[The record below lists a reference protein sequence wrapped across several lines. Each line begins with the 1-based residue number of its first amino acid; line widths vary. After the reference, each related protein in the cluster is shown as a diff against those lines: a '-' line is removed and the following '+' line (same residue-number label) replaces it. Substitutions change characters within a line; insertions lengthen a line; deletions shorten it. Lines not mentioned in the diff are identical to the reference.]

1 MIITCDECA
10 TSFRL
15 DESLLKAEGSKVR
28 CSRCKHVFTA
38 FPPSVTP
45 VDSPLDMQPAE
56 HPSMD
61 RQSVFSMNPEDLESE
76 DTASDELD
84 SDLFD
89 FDDTDF
95 DDDLSRDEKQADIE
109 ISFEDADTDFDMEP
123 GLSLEAE
130 EEPESTS
137 GEYEEKEIA
146 FDEAA
151 LEFDSEDL
159 EPLEDME
166 KSRDM
171 PADEMEE
178 EALEGID
185 FETLESYPGR
195 EPADADDIEDFD
207 QDLDSEDATSL
218 DLELET
224 REPEKEALDMAL
236 GEEASP
242 EDLADQGMDF
252 ELEKD
257 FSAYDEVLEK
267 ETEPQDTT
275 EETVLQDESD
285 AKEDLPEEDD
295 FETRDDFD
303 LEEYEKTAAGDQDS
317 EIPDIDE
324 QDIEKPAPRRP
335 ARAPLIQPLDPEAEM
350 EDTGKRTRKKTRS
363 ALGAPVM
370 VLMLLFLL
378 TAGGYVAATSL
389 GYKIPFLSEIKIP
402 FIQQYLPQQTSDPV
416 PAPDPVPDQKSVTG
430 RFVTND
436 TAGEL
441 FIITGKIE
449 NPAQIPYSRIQVKG
463 TLFQKEK
470 VAAMTQTAYCGNI
483 VAEEELKT
491 GDVDSIISRLK
502 TPRIASGTD
511 IPVRPGDSVPFM
523 LVFSDLPKNLQNFTV
538 EVMSFEKA
546 EK

>member
-1 MIITCDECA
+1 MIITCDECS

-15 DESLLKAEGSKVR
+15 DESVLKAEGSKVR
-28 CSRCKHVFTA
+28 CSRCKHVFSA
-38 FPPSVTP
+38 FPPG
-45 VDSPLDMQPAE
+45 VDSTLEPETAA

-61 RQSVFSMNPEDLESE
+61 RQSVFSLKPEDLESE
-76 DTASDELD
+76 DTASDDLD

-95 DDDLSRDEKQADIE
+95 DEDLSRDEKQADIE
-109 ISFEDADTDFDMEP
+109 ISFEDTDTDFDMEP
-123 GLSLEAE
+123 GLSLEADE
-130 EEPESTS
+130 EHGPS
-137 GEYEEKEIA
+137 GEYEQKEIE

-151 LEFDSEDL
+151 LEFDSDDL
-159 EPLEDME
+159 EPIEELE
-166 KSRDM
+166 KPRDM
-171 PADEMEE
+171 PAEEMEE

-185 FETLESYPGR
+185 FETLESYPGQ
-195 EPADADDIEDFD
+195 ELTDEDDIKDFD
-207 QDLDSEDATSL
+207 QDL
-218 DLELET
+218 ELET
-224 REPEKEALDMAL
+224 QEPEKEALDMAL

-275 EETVLQDESD
+275 DETVLADASD
-285 AKEDLPEEDD
+285 ADEALSEEDD
-295 FETRDDFD
+295 FETRDEFD
-303 LEEYEKTAAGDQDS
+303 LEEYEKTVSDDQDS
-317 EIPDIDE
+317 EIPDSYAQGIE
-324 QDIEKPAPRRP
+324 QPAPRRP
-335 ARAPLIQPLDPEAEM
+335 SRAPLIQPLDPEAEM
-350 EDTGKRTRKKTRS
+350 GDTAKRTRKKTRS
-363 ALGAPVM
+363 ALSAPVL
-370 VLMLLFLL
+370 VLLLLFLL

-402 FIQQYLPQQTSDPV
+402 FIQQYLPQKTTDPV
-416 PAPDPVPDQKSVTG
+416 PAPDPVPDQKSVNG
-430 RFVTND
+430 RFITND
-436 TAGEL
+436 NAGEL

-449 NPAQIPYSRIQVKG
+449 NPAKIPYSRIQVKG

-470 VAAMTQTAYCGNI
+470 IAAMTQTAFCGNI
-483 VAEEELKT
+483 VSEEELKT

-502 TPRIASGTD
+502 TPRISNGND